1 MESSNDSGYVK
12 EPPLIFVLQQLRMQ
26 HAVVAEVEE
35 KNDIKAREE
44 DDTEDTSVVALA
56 PHEESNF
63 NVPQHAIEQVTDAP
77 MGVVKAVVGEEVDE
91 CAIV

>member
-1 MESSNDSGYVK
+1 MT
-12 EPPLIFVLQQLRMQ
+12 
-26 HAVVAEVEE
+26 
-35 KNDIKAREE
+35 
-44 DDTEDTSVVALA
+44 TEDTSVVALA